1 MHKYT
6 LIKDGLLLI
15 GGLFVGYLTGKYV
28 TRIKYEEIIENDMKH
43 IMEYYE
49 GKHPEKPKMDGS
61 DAQVA
66 SMPEKHMM
74 SEPYVKPK
82 KVAYEKCYTYA
93 VKTEDDA
100 AESESPSEDDV
111 VEYGGR
117 DSAIGTSVT
126 GRDKS
131 IVIIGDG
138 EFDELPT
145 QKGIH
150 LLYYTENDI
159 LTVTEGEGIE
169 DIIYDNEIEDHI
181 GDALTKFGF
190 KTNSQD
196 KICVRNYKNG
206 CDYCIV
212 KVRKAFGED

>member
-1 MHKYT
+1 MSKYT
-6 LIKDGLLLI
+6 LIKDFALLA
-15 GGLFVGYLTGKYV
+15 GGLFAGYSVGKYV
-28 TRIKYEEIIENDMKH
+28 TRVKYEAIIETDMKR

-49 GKHPEKPKMDGS
+49 GKHPEKPKMTETTDISGVEVHS
-61 DAQVA
+61 
-66 SMPEKHMM
+66 M
-74 SEPYVKPK
+74 SESYVKPNR
-82 KVAYEKCYTYA
+82 VAYDKKYTGA
-93 VKTEDDA
+93 TETEA
-100 AESESPSEDDV
+100 AESESPSEEDA

-117 DSAIGTSVT
+117 SN
-126 GRDKS
+126 KS
-131 IVIIGDG
+131 IVIIDDG
-138 EFDELPT
+138 EFEELAT

-159 LTVTEGEGIE
+159 LTISEGEGIE
-169 DIIYDNEIEDHI
+169 DVMYVDEIEDHI